1 MLHFLLAFAADLV
14 TLPEAGDFLSMVLMT
29 PKPLS
34 ASCPTWQKGMKEE
47 QRMRFLERGTKG
59 NAPEAV
65 IPQREAA
72 RLSSCGWVRFLTHPP
87 RRALREGLQTE
98 GFAKDHLHDG
108 YITCLQ
114 GPRVVP
120 PLLVLAL
127 VNLFP

>member
-1 MLHFLLAFAADLV
+1 MNVLHFLLAFAADLV

-65 IPQREAA
+65 IPQREEV

-87 RRALREGLQTE
+87 GGHSEKVSRQRALLGTICTMATLPVFRVLGL
-98 GFAKDHLHDG
+98 
-108 YITCLQ
+108 CL
-114 GPRVVP
+114 PF
-120 PLLVLAL
+120 LS
-127 VNLFP
+127 